1 MIIPNWVFSSIEDL
15 TFKFAVREKVVSMVY
30 FLDTWNNWMDTIR
43 NSKALPIRRPAQLN
57 KDYMRTCY
65 PMEKVTI
72 GPFEIALIQ
81 KFTNLSKA
89 LVHLEYPHMLYA
101 GWA

>member
-1 MIIPNWVFSSIEDL
+1 
-15 TFKFAVREKVVSMVY
+15 MVY
-30 FLDTWNNWMDTIR
+30 FLDTRQNWMEPIR
-43 NSKALPIRRPAQLN
+43 NCKTLPIRRSVQLN
-57 KDYMRTCY
+57 KNYMRTCY

-101 GWA
+101 AWA